1 MGYDSAPVYLK
12 LKEIENRKL
21 VLPSIQRSFIW
32 HEVKITRLFDSIL
45 RGYPFGT
52 LLFWHTVK
60 NIRFREFD
68 KDYREGTPPLMKDN
82 EEEKELAVVLDGQ
95 QRLQS
100 LYIGCLGT
108 LNGKRLYFNVLSG
121 KNKEALSDEIYELRF
136 LTPEDAE
143 NENEKMRMARM
154 EQQMTLENEPLI
166 TSGEM
171 YPLFV
176 PLESMIEREDIEKI
190 YELKRRLRQTY
201 NLDDEHA
208 STLEINIDRAWS
220 RLRSEELLNYYIID
234 KDVFEA
240 EKATDEG
247 EILEIFARIN
257 MAGTQLSKS
266 DLIFSLIKLGWRGA
280 TESFIDLQSVLNKYR
295 GFEFDKD
302 FIIKC
307 NLLVNDLGSRYEVDK
322 LRNRKNLRKIKRN
335 FQKCGEALIE
345 VFDFVRNEALIKC
358 DGILGSYNALL
369 PLVYW
374 VYHQQSQKIPESQVA
389 KLRHFLYMSLYTRA
403 TVRYSDSRIG
413 NIVRRIISPSLEEDR
428 DNFPLKDCLWY
439 MQRKERPP
447 EVTEDLLK
455 ENVDLTLNI
464 VQGGVDLNPA
474 SVSNKPDKDH
484 IFPRSLLI
492 KKYGEDEI
500 KDKMNHFANYRF
512 VGKSWNI
519 TKSGKPPME
528 WAKDMSEEYLM
539 EKYLISIEMLDF
551 DKFDEF
557 LRVRSELIVKKV
569 KDFLSY

>member
-12 LKEIENRKL
+12 LREIDKGKL
-21 VLPSIQRSFIW
+21 VLPSIQRSFVW
-32 HEVKITRLFDSIL
+32 DEGKITRLFDSIL

-68 KDYREGTPPLMKDN
+68 KDYHEGTPPLMEDN
-82 EEEKELAVVLDGQ
+82 EEKKELTVVLDGQ

-108 LNGKRLYFNVLSG
+108 LKGKRLYFNVLSG
-121 KNKEALSDEIYELRF
+121 KNKEALSDEIYEVRF
-136 LTPEDAE
+136 LSPEEAE
-143 NENEKMRMARM
+143 KESEKIRIALSQ
-154 EQQMTLENEPLI
+154 QQMTLENEPLI
-166 TSGEM
+166 ESGETH
-171 YPLFV
+171 PIFV
-176 PLESMIEREDIEKI
+176 SLKSIMEREDFERRN
-190 YELKRRLRQTY
+190 ELKRSLVQAY
-201 NLDDEHA
+201 HLDDESA
-208 STLEINIDRAWS
+208 STLESNIDRAWS

-280 TESFIDLQSVLNKYR
+280 TESFVDLQSKLNEYR
-295 GFEFDKD
+295 GFDFDKD

-307 NLLVNDLGSRYEVDK
+307 NLLVNDLGSRYEIDK
-322 LRNRKNLRKIKRN
+322 LRNRENLKKIKEN
-335 FQKCGEALIE
+335 FQKCGKALIE
-345 VFDFVRNEALIKC
+345 VFDFVRDEALIKC

-374 VYHQQSQKIPESQVA
+374 VHHQRSQKIPESQVA
-389 KLRHFLYMSLYTRA
+389 KLTHFLYTSLYTRA
-403 TVRYSDSRIG
+403 TVRYSDSRVG
-413 NIVRRIISPSLEEDR
+413 NIVRRIISPSLER
-428 DNFPLKDCLWY
+428 DGRNFPLKDCLWY
-439 MQRKERPP
+439 MERKERSPVVN
-447 EVTEDLLK
+447 EALLK
-455 ENVDLTLNI
+455 ENIDLTLNI

-484 IFPRSLLI
+484 IFPRNLLI

-512 VGKSWNI
+512 VGKGWNI
-519 TKSGKPPME
+519 TKSDKPPME
-528 WAKDMSEEYLM
+528 WAKDMPEDYLM
-539 EKYLISIEMLDF
+539 EKYLIPKEMLYL

-557 LRVRSELIVKKV
+557 LRVRTELIVKKV

>member
-12 LKEIENRKL
+12 LKEIEKGKL
-21 VLPSIQRSFIW
+21 VLPSIQRSFVW
-32 HEVKITRLFDSIL
+32 DEVRITRLFDSLL

-68 KDYREGTPPLMKDN
+68 KDYREGAQPLMKDN

-121 KNKEALSDEIYELRF
+121 KNKEALSEEIYEVRF
-136 LTPEDAE
+136 LTPEDAGKE
-143 NENEKMRMARM
+143 NERIRMARIH
-154 EQQMTLENEPLI
+154 QQMTLENEPL
-166 TSGEM
+166 TKSSEV
-171 YPLFV
+171 YSLFV
-176 PLESMIEREDIEKI
+176 PLNSILGSEDFEKRN
-190 YELKRRLRQTY
+190 ELKRNLKQTY
-201 NLDDEHA
+201 HLDGESA
-208 STLEINIDRAWS
+208 SILESNIDRAWS
-220 RLRSEELLNYYIID
+220 RLRSEGLLNYYTVD

-257 MAGTQLSKS
+257 MAGTKLLKS

-280 TESFIDLQSVLNKYR
+280 TENFADLQGGLNKYQ

-307 NLLVNDLGSRYEVDK
+307 NLLVNEWGSRYDIKK
-322 LRNRKNLRKIKRN
+322 LRNRENLKKIKEN
-335 FQKCGEALIE
+335 FRKCGKALIE
-345 VFDFVRNEALIKC
+345 VFDFVRNEALIRC

-374 VYHQQSQKIPESQVA
+374 VYHQPSQKIPESQVA

-403 TVRYSDSRIG
+403 TVRYSDSRVG
-413 NIVRRIISPSLEEDR
+413 NIVRRIISPSLEEER
-428 DNFPLKDCLWY
+428 YNFPLKGCLQY

-447 EVTEDLLK
+447 EITEDLLK

-492 KKYGEDEI
+492 KKYGEDKI

-519 TKSGKPPME
+519 TKSGKPPIE
-528 WAKDMSEEYLM
+528 WAKNMSEEYLM
-539 EKYLISIEMLDF
+539 EKYLIPKQLLDF

-557 LRVRSELIVKKV
+557 LKVRSELIVKKV
-569 KDFLSY
+569 KGFLSY